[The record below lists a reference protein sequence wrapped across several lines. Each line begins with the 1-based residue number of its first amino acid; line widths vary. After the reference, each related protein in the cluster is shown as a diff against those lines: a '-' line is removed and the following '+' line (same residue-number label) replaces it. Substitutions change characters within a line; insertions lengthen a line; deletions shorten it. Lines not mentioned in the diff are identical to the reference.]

1 MGTNNLLWIYIRWR
15 QGQALG
21 TSNDGIVNPIMAV
34 VRRNKLGLGL

>member
-1 MGTNNLLWIYIRWR
+1 MDIYIRWR

-21 TSNDGIVNPIMAV
+21 TNNDGIVNPIMAV